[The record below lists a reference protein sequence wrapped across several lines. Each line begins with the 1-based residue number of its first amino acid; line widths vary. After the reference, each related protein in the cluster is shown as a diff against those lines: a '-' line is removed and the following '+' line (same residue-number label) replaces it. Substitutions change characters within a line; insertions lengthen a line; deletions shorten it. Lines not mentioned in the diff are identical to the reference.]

1 MAVVIPILKRT
12 EFNASFLGA
21 SGTQTVVLGTVNV
34 VPYYYA
40 TLVVRLHD
48 ATWSGGAATT
58 FKVEGFASYP
68 TPEDSRSF
76 VTSSAGIS
84 ATFTQGTTVPGF
96 AVGTASNLP
105 VAYQF
110 MVTLT
115 QTTGGA
121 AFFVVASADLLLRE
135 S

>member
-12 EFNASFLGA
+12 EYNASFLGA

-40 TLVVRLHD
+40 TLVVRIHD
-48 ATWSGGAATT
+48 ATWSGASTS
-58 FKVEGFASYP
+58 FKIEGFDSYP
-68 TPEDSRSF
+68 TPEDERQF
-76 VTSSAGIS
+76 VKSSSTIS
-84 ATFTQGTTVPGF
+84 ATFTQGGTVPGF

-105 VAYQF
+105 VALQF
-110 MVTLT
+110 QLTLS
-115 QTTGGA
+115 QTTADA

-135 S
+135 V